1 MMTTRGRIAA
11 LLAAPMAA
19 AFGLLAFAAMAS
31 AQTPDRVSVAG
42 GRLLGERQDGVRVF
56 RGVPYAAAPVGALRW
71 RDPQPAPH
79 WGGDR
84 PATRFAPACL
94 QTGTSMP
101 GEPPSPSSEDC
112 LYLNVWAPVAGGS
125 PKPVIVWFPGGG
137 LANGST
143 SIPLYDGAA
152 LARRGAVVITVA
164 YRLGALGF
172 LAHPALSAES
182 PEHTS
187 GNYGL
192 MDQVAALE
200 WVKANAAVFG
210 GDPDRVTIA
219 GQSAGATSVSILMA
233 SPRAKGLFQRAIGQ
247 SGGLF
252 EPTALAPQYQLAKA
266 EADGAAFMARLGA
279 TTLEEMRGLPAERL
293 LAGAGGVTHPVIEP
307 RLLPEAPFEV
317 FRAGR
322 QSDVPLLVG
331 YNAEEARSLT
341 EVAEV
346 TAANF
351 AEKLAARWGRLPPPL
366 LAPYAF
372 TNDAE
377 AKTARLDFERDLRFG
392 WDIRTW
398 ARLQAEHGRSP
409 VYLYRFERRPP
420 WPAGSV
426 RADWGASH
434 FADLWYMFDHLDSA
448 DGDWTA
454 SDRTLADRMAEAW
467 VAFAATGDPN
477 GGSAR
482 DWTPFTLA
490 DPKAMRLGETPA
502 MGDLLEEPNFRAF
515 DAVYDSLRGPR

>member
-1 MMTTRGRIAA
+1 MKSIAGRIATR
-11 LLAAPMAA
+11 LAVVA
-19 AFGLLAFAAMAS
+19 GLLTLAGAAV
-31 AQTPDRVSVAG
+31 AQTPDRTTVAG
-42 GRLLGERQDGVRVF
+42 GRIIGERHDGVRVF
-56 RGVPYAAAPVGALRW
+56 RGVPYAAAPVGSLRW
-71 RDPQPAPH
+71 RDPQPAPR
-79 WGGDR
+79 WTGDR
-84 PATRFAPACL
+84 PATRFAPACP

-112 LYLNVWAPVAGGS
+112 LYLNVWAPTAGGA
-125 PKPVIVWFPGGG
+125 PRPVIVWFPGGG

-182 PEHTS
+182 PDHAS

-200 WVKANAAVFG
+200 WVRANAAAFG

-279 TTLEEMRGLPAERL
+279 TTLEQMRRLPAERL

-317 FRAGR
+317 FREGR
-322 QSDVPLLVG
+322 QNDVPLLIG

-341 EVAEV
+341 DVADV

-351 AEKLAARWGRLPPPL
+351 NEKLTARWGRLPPL
-366 LAPYAF
+366 LLEPYVF
-372 TNDAE
+372 TTDDQAR
-377 AKTARLDFERDLRFG
+377 TARLDFERDLRFG

-409 VYLYRFERRPP
+409 VYLYRFDRRPP

-426 RADWGASH
+426 RANWGASH
-434 FADLWYMFDHLDSA
+434 FADLWYMFDHLDPA
-448 DGDWTA
+448 DGHWTA
-454 SDRTLADRMAEAW
+454 ADRALADRMADAW
-467 VAFAATGDPN
+467 AAFAATGDPN
-477 GGSAR
+477 GGQAPG
-482 DWTPFTLA
+482 WTPFTLA

-502 MGDLLEEPNFRAF
+502 MAGLPEEPDFRAF